1 MKLTVMF
8 DISNVVDVD
17 VPEDCTLSQLNTA
30 VKRAV
35 CFYNIMNR
43 KVLINL

>member
-1 MKLTVMF
+1 MKLTIMF

-35 CFYNIMNR
+35 YLCSIMTR
-43 KVLINL
+43 EELTNL